1 MVFKIII
8 NIFEIIYFIIQL
20 YNNYKFYIII
30 IIWNKY
36 SKVKNIVTWGQ
47 SAVVCFKNI
56 ILFFIWKTTQ
66 RLFLNI
72 YKKNKI
78 FKNFYTT
85 NISNKYK
92 KNVKGLSYG
101 YLVGLIEGDGW
112 ISISKKGKYLTY
124 EIGLELNIRDI
135 QLLYKIKNTLGV
147 GKIITRIRKDINNNE
162 IHLARY
168 NVRNKK
174 HLREIFIPILD
185 KYSMLTNK
193 QYDYLR
199 FREALLNNILFID
212 DLPKYTRPKEPINSV
227 KNILDKSYFP
237 AWLIGFIEAEACF
250 SVYQSKVKYK
260 NSYVGSF
267 DIAQTN
273 SFEIIQA
280 IKKYLN
286 ISGNIFQD
294 KTNCFKLKTTSV
306 RNIENIIKFLKNNP
320 IRLLGYKRL
329 QYIFFLKKLRKIPR
343 YSNSINI
350 PNNY

>member
-1 MVFKIII
+1 MF
-8 NIFEIIYFIIQL
+8 Q
-20 YNNYKFYIII
+20 III
-30 IIWNKY
+30 IIINKN
-36 SKVKNIVTWGQ
+36 S
-47 SAVVCFKNI
+47 
-56 ILFFIWKTTQ
+56 ILFFEITQ

-72 YKKNKI
+72 YKINKI
-78 FKNFYTT
+78 FKSFYTT
-85 NISNKYK
+85 NIKYK

-124 EIGLELNIRDI
+124 ELGLEMNIRDI
-135 QLLYKIKNTLGV
+135 QLLYKIKHTLGV
-147 GKIITRIRKDINNNE
+147 GKIITRVRKGINNNE

-168 NVRNKK
+168 NVRNKQ
-174 HLREIFIPILD
+174 HLREIIIPILD
-185 KYSMLTNK
+185 KYPMLTNK

-199 FREALLNNILFID
+199 FREALLNNIIFFD

-227 KNILDKSYFP
+227 ENIVNKSYFP
-237 AWLIGFIEAEACF
+237 AWCIGFIEAEACF
-250 SVYQSKVKYK
+250 SIYQSKVNNK
-260 NSYVGSF
+260 NSDVGSF

-280 IKKYLN
+280 LKKYLN
-286 ISGNIFQD
+286 ISGNIHQD

-306 RNIENIIKFLKNNP
+306 RNIDNVIKFLKNNP

-329 QYIFFLKKLRKIPR
+329 QYILFIKKLRQIPR

-350 PNNY
+350 PDNY